1 MSSHKKHDETN
12 NLGGLMNNMDF
23 GEFIKNI
30 DFTQLSSIISSLN
43 SNSQN
48 GDKRKLVDINE
59 DKIKDVMDKL
69 SSIDFN
75 ELLNMDSFKN
85 LNELFNMDNFK
96 NLNEKLREF
105 NKK

>member
-12 NLGGLMNNMDF
+12 SNLGGLLNNMDF
-23 GEFIKNI
+23 GDFIKNI

-43 SNSQN
+43 SNSEN
-48 GDKRKLVDINE
+48 EDKRKLVDISE

-75 ELLNMDSFKN
+75 EILNMDSFKN
-85 LNELFNMDNFK
+85 LNE
-96 NLNEKLREF
+96 KLKDF

>member
-12 NLGGLMNNMDF
+12 NNLGGLLNNMDF
-23 GEFIKNI
+23 GEFIKNV
-30 DFTQLSSIISSLN
+30 DFTQLSSIISSLK
-43 SNSQN
+43 SNSED
-48 GDKRKLVDINE
+48 GDKRKLVDISE

-75 ELLNMDSFKN
+75 EILNMDSFKN
-85 LNELFNMDNFK
+85 LNE
-96 NLNEKLREF
+96 KLKDF